1 MAMRWDDALAALA
14 AERYPRLLGRAMLLT
29 GDRAAAEDLVQEA
42 LVATLRRRRDFE
54 SLAQAEQYVRRAI
67 ATRFVDGLRS
77 ASASRRREERVFD
90 EATLRDPASELG
102 GAVDLAAALRALP
115 PRTRACVAL
124 RYLEDMS
131 VRETADALRLSE
143 GAVKRYVHDGVRA
156 LNALLGTA
164 DDVDASP
171 TISVD
176 AKGGAR

>member
-1 MAMRWDDALAALA
+1 MAMRWDDALAVLA

-29 GDRAAAEDLVQEA
+29 GDRESAEDLVQEA
-42 LVATLRRRRDFE
+42 LIATLRRRRNFD

-77 ASASRRREERVFD
+77 ASASRRREERAFE
-90 EATLRDPASELG
+90 EAAVPDPASDVG
-102 GAVDLAAALRALP
+102 GAIDLAAALHSLP
-115 PRTRACVAL
+115 PRTRACVTL

-156 LNALLGTA
+156 LNARLGTT
-164 DDVDASP
+164 DDADASP
-171 TISVD
+171 TVSVD

>member
-1 MAMRWDDALAALA
+1 MAMKWDDALAALA

-42 LVATLRRRRDFE
+42 LVATLTRRRNFD

-77 ASASRRREERVFD
+77 AAASRRREVRAFD
-90 EATLRDPASELG
+90 DTVVPDPASGAG
-102 GAVDLAAALRALP
+102 GAIDLAAALRSLP
-115 PRTRACVAL
+115 PRTRACVTL

-131 VRETADALRLSE
+131 IRETAAALRLSE

-156 LNALLGTA
+156 LNMRLGTT
-164 DDVDASP
+164 DDADASP
-171 TISVD
+171 TVSVE